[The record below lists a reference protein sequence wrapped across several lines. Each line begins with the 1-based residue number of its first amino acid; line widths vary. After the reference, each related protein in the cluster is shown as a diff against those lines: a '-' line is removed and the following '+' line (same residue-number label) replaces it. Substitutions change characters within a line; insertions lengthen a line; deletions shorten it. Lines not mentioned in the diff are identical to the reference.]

1 MKKFIKDTEL
11 DIIPER
17 PYEETLL
24 HRNSEQRLLDPSL
37 TEMKTFTV
45 SSYADICEDYS
56 MIKIIIPISYSYIKL
71 FFFSI
76 LSILSFFI
84 FNLLIVWFP
93 RLKLIFLYAQ
103 VPLQDASFVAVI
115 GVDNKIYFKDLNKKK
130 VNHQIDRTHFLRT
143 QYQTNIPFESNE
155 IYEFQFKLFRYIYI
169 PDSGTF
175 EGVDFK
181 LDTTLQNIHRKCS
194 QGLSENEVEFMRNI
208 FGECDLQIHIDSY
221 TKLLY
226 LEFSDPFYLFQIFS
240 IILWY
245 NDNYEYFATIIIFS
259 TLLSLFTT
267 AYDNRKTLILL
278 HNVAKYS
285 CTVNV
290 LRHNENGE
298 KKLKQISSVELV
310 PGDLFE
316 VPDNIAMPCDCLL
329 LTGSVIVNEAMLT
342 GENTPIF
349 KNHLLRSKDYY
360 IEEKGEKSFLFG
372 GTKVLQ
378 KRSQNGEVV
387 AALAHYTGFETW
399 KGNLIRSIVFP
410 KNEGTESRSDTMKYM
425 IFMSFVYIFGLFI
438 VLPILIH
445 LNIPTSDVIIK
456 SLDLATTTVPPS
468 LPTCLGIGIS
478 FAISRLRK
486 SEIICVNRDKVNTAG
501 KVNMICLDKTGTL
514 TEEDLG
520 IYGFRPILL
529 TKGDEFM
536 FGNFSK
542 SAKGYVE
549 RAYKY
554 YKNKRLK
561 KIKNKNEDINQLFVE
576 CLASCHTATMIN
588 DIVLGDPI
596 DVKMFEASEWMI
608 LENNSDKDSIINTYL
623 RPKNEKSLS
632 EELEALNSDDD
643 EEKVIK
649 SHYELGVIRTFEFA
663 TNLQRMSV
671 LVRDVNDDFFK
682 VFSKGS
688 PEQIRDSCLKETIPP
703 DFNDVLKKYTM
714 KGFRVLAFSYK
725 NVKISYLESQ
735 TIKREKL
742 ENKMIFLGLLIVQN
756 QLKPRTA
763 ETISILNKANI
774 RLAMA
779 TGDYILTAISVAR
792 QCELINPESIVYNCE
807 IIDNKLVWN
816 HIEKFEDNDFIDE
829 NEVDEGKEFRLDT
842 EEEEILLG
850 INKSYTVNKKI
861 NITFDKELIEKMNKK
876 EDKIKEENK
885 NEEQKEGENNEE
897 QNEEEK
903 KNLEKNGIEKNGIEK
918 NEIEKNEKEK
928 NGIEKKEDK
937 KEEEKKEEEKSGD
950 NSKDNSII
958 LAKTKIT
965 SPNLASKVL
974 KDITIQITP
983 HPPDLADRR
992 NSFSFV
998 FPPENFFASR
1008 KQSNTEDVN
1017 SDIPRKRKN
1026 EAYESSSSSD
1036 VSLLNIDI
1044 QKHPFK
1050 DSNIDNQ
1057 IIAIRGNTFEYF
1069 FRLRNKY
1076 LETGDEKYKSSYET
1090 FQTIIRYGKI
1100 FARMGSSQKAML
1112 VAALQDENLTV
1123 LMCGDGANDVAAL
1136 RTADVGVSLTNE
1148 ESSIAAPF
1156 NSAIDDIS
1164 CLVKLLREGKCSLVT
1179 TIQTF
1184 KYMIVYSLIQFMTI
1198 VLLFM
1203 NNSYLTDFQFIIVDI
1218 FIILPLASLFPLT
1231 EPYRKLTKHQ
1241 LTGNLVSFPIICSI
1255 FTQTLICLIFLV
1267 VGVYFLKKR
1276 EWYKEPM
1283 CILTEKDVYE
1293 CPENTVLYCISH
1305 MQYLITAFVFII
1317 SKPFKKRFYTNKP
1330 LTIFMFIIFIYS
1342 IFLIINPDSYSRK
1355 ALSLFDFEDQKNHE
1369 FSDGYFPVV
1378 IFLITILNFG
1388 VSYVCEK
1395 AIVPSLTNCW
1405 YKRKM
1410 RILQEKA
1417 KDPNFE
1423 LTLGQIQ
1430 QINTI

>member
-17 PYEETLL
+17 PYEEKLL
-24 HRNSEQRLLDPSL
+24 HRNSDHHLIDPSL
-37 TEMKTFTV
+37 TEMKIFTV
-45 SSYADICEDYS
+45 SSYADVCEDYS
-56 MIKIIIPISYSYIKL
+56 MIKKIIPISYSYIKI

-76 LSILSFFI
+76 LSILSLFI

-93 RLKLIFLYAQ
+93 RLKLIFIYAQ
-103 VPLQDASFVAVI
+103 VPLQNASFVAVI
-115 GVDNKIYFKDLNKKK
+115 GVDDKIYFKDLNKKK
-130 VNHQIDRTHFLRT
+130 ITKKIDRTHFLRT

-169 PDSGTF
+169 PDTGTF

-181 LDTTLQNIHRKCS
+181 LDTSLQKIHRKCS

-208 FGECDLQIHIDSY
+208 FGECDLQIHVDSY

-278 HNVAKYS
+278 HDVAKYS

-290 LRHNENGE
+290 LRSNENGE

-316 VPDNIAMPCDCLL
+316 VPDNISMPCDCLL

-349 KNHLLRSKDYY
+349 KNHLLRSKDHY

-378 KRSQNGEVV
+378 KRSQNGEIV
-387 AALAHYTGFETW
+387 AALTHYTGFETW

-486 SEIICVNRDKVNTAG
+486 REIICVNRDKVNTAG

-529 TKGDEFM
+529 NKGDEFM

-588 DIVLGDPI
+588 NVVLGDPI

-608 LENNSDKDSIINTYL
+608 LDNNSDKDSIINTYL
-623 RPKNEKSLS
+623 RPKIEKSLN
-632 EELEALNSDDD
+632 EELEALNSDED
-643 EEKVIK
+643 EEKIIK
-649 SHYELGVIRTFEFA
+649 SHYELGVIRKFEFA

-756 QLKPRTA
+756 QLKPETA
-763 ETISILNKANI
+763 ETIAILNKANI

-792 QCELINPESIVYNCE
+792 QCELINPESTVYNCE

-816 HIEKFEDNDFIDE
+816 HIEKFNDNDLIDE

-842 EEEEILLG
+842 EEEEIMLG
-850 INKSYTVNKKI
+850 INKSYTLNKRP
-861 NITFDKELIEKMNKK
+861 NFNFDKNNIEKKNKK
-876 EDKIKEENK
+876 EVKITEEKNKEE
-885 NEEQKEGENNEE
+885 EKEGEI
-897 QNEEEK
+897 NEEEK
-903 KNLEKNGIEKNGIEK
+903 NGIEENGIEKNGIENEEVK
-918 NEIEKNEKEK
+918 N
-928 NGIEKKEDK
+928 
-937 KEEEKKEEEKSGD
+937 EEEKSDQNSTD
-950 NSKDNSII
+950 NSLIVG
-958 LAKTKIT
+958 KTKKKIT
-965 SPNLASKVL
+965 SPSLVTKAL

-983 HPPDLADRR
+983 HPPDLVDRR

-1017 SDIPRKRKN
+1017 SDMPRKRQN

-1057 IIAIRGNTFEYF
+1057 VIAIRGNTFEYF

-1076 LETGDEKYKSSYET
+1076 LETGDNKYKSSYDT

-1156 NSAIDDIS
+1156 NSTIDDIS

-1255 FTQTLICLIFLV
+1255 FTQTVICLAFLV
-1267 VGVYFLKKR
+1267 IGVYFLKKR

-1283 CILTEKDVYE
+1283 CVLTEKDVYE

-1330 LTIFMFIIFIYS
+1330 LTIFMFLIFIYS
-1342 IFLIINPDSYSRK
+1342 IFLIINPDSFSRK
-1355 ALSLFDFEDQKNHE
+1355 ALSLFDFEDQTNHE

-1395 AIVPSLTNCW
+1395 AIVPVLTNCW
-1405 YKRKM
+1405 YKRQM

-1430 QINTI
+1430 QIKTM